1 MARRAVVSTYH
12 RTPPKKGRVYTQKP
26 KPQEVKEVNTIRRN
40 IADKEDE
47 TYRYTQFEIHE
58 IYG

>member
-1 MARRAVVSTYH
+1 MARAVVSTYH
-12 RTPPKKGRVYTQKP
+12 RTPPKKAAYTQKP

>member
-1 MARRAVVSTYH
+1 C
-12 RTPPKKGRVYTQKP
+12 TPKQ

-58 IYG
+58 IHG